1 MSAPDPS
8 AAPTP
13 PAGGSTAAP
22 PPAGKSPRKPD
33 RGRLDIRFWLGLAIG
48 LLVLAYLIGLIV
60 DNTRRVRVG
69 YVFGHSE
76 ASLVWIVVIGAIAG
90 FLLGVATVLLYQR
103 HRRQARAAKKR

>member
-8 AAPTP
+8 TTPTPPPGAPPP
-13 PAGGSTAAP
+13 PAGGP
-22 PPAGKSPRKPD
+22 PRKPD
-33 RGRLDIRFWLGLAIG
+33 RVRLDIRFWLGLVLG

-69 YVFGHSE
+69 YVFGHGQ

-103 HRRQARAAKKR
+103 HRRRVRAARKR